1 METSESNII
10 KVAVTGGAGSGK
22 TLVCNHLKKLGANVI
37 SSDALAREAVSQNS
51 PAYKNIVN
59 YFGKRVLLSD
69 GNLNRQMLRRIIINN
84 DTDRL
89 TLEKIIHPEITKKM
103 MLKVTQ
109 AKQADDPMVLLEIPL
124 LFELGMEDQFDT
136 VVMISTE
143 RKLRIKRLMDR
154 DNVTRNEAEKLIN
167 VQMPDEVKVERAQF
181 VLTNNGSKKQLIT
194 SVDILYKNIL
204 KMNKKNFKPLDSR
217 KIMI

>member
-37 SSDALAREAVSQNS
+37 SSDAIAREAVSQNS

-89 TLEKIIHPEITKKM
+89 ALEKIIHPEITKKM
-103 MLKVTQ
+103 MLKVAQ
-109 AKQADDPMVLLEIPL
+109 AKQADDPIVLLEIPL
-124 LFELGMEDQFDT
+124 LFELGMENQFNT
-136 VVMISTE
+136 VIMISTE
-143 RKLRIKRLMDR
+143 RKLRIKRLMNR

-181 VLTNNGSKKQLIT
+181 VLTNNGSKKQLT
-194 SVDILYKNIL
+194 NSVDILYKNIQ
-204 KMNKKNFKPLDSR
+204 KMNKKNLKPLDSH

>member
-167 VQMPDEVKVERAQF
+167 VQMPDEVKVEHAQF

>member
-1 METSESNII
+1 METSESNTI

-143 RKLRIKRLMDR
+143 RKLRIKRLMNR